1 MSTTPADRNRDL
13 LQTLLDRVI
22 NAHDLA
28 PVDEL
33 YCPDYIQ
40 HNPSVPQGA
49 AGVKLLLQLLFS
61 AYPDLRGNMVL
72 NVSEGDRVMALI
84 EWTGT
89 HTGPFIGIEPTG
101 RKVEFRSA
109 EIFRI
114 QNGRFAEHWDVVDNV
129 DMQLTLGML
138 ARP

>member
-1 MSTTPADRNRDL
+1 MSTMPADRNRDL
-13 LQTLLDRVI
+13 LQALFDRVI

-28 PVDEL
+28 PVEQL
-33 YCPDYIQ
+33 YSPDYLQ
-40 HNPSVPQGA
+40 HNPAVPQGVS
-49 AGVKLLLQLLFS
+49 GLKLFLELLFT
-61 AYPDLRGNMVL
+61 AFPDIRGNIVL
-72 NVSEGDRVMALI
+72 SVSEADRVMALI

-114 QNGRFAEHWDVVDNV
+114 ENARFAEHWDVVDNV
-129 DMQLTLGML
+129 EMQLTLGML
-138 ARP
+138 RR